1 MFTKT
6 IFEDAKEFVESIPV
20 FPVILKIADFRW
32 KNAGFSRTQGM
43 CHMIYVFFGSSFGK
57 V

>member
-6 IFEDAKEFVESIPV
+6 TFEDSKNFERSRTLIFAE
-20 FPVILKIADFRW
+20 
-32 KNAGFSRTQGM
+32 KNADVSRIQGV
-43 CHMIYVFFGSSFGK
+43 CHMIYVFFGCSLGK